1 VAEIAATG
9 SLGIEPAP
17 RWENRTIFKI
27 EMSDAEN
34 VILIAKRDANAVGLA
49 EHVTRQRMVAIESK
63 GIGAVRR

>member
-9 SLGIEPAP
+9 SLGIEPAL

-34 VILIAKRDANAVGLA
+34 VILIAKRDANAFGLA
-49 EHVTRQRMVAIESK
+49 EHVTRQRLVAIESN